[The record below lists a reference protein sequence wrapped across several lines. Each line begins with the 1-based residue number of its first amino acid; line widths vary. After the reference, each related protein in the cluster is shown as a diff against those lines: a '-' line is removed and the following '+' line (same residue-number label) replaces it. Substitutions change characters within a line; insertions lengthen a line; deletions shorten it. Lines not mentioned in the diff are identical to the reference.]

1 MLSKLNRRDRMALLI
16 GGAAVFVFVIL
27 SYVVLPLFDRFS
39 RGQSAALQKE
49 ITLRRDQHLVSR
61 AEFENTRVV
70 AVSDYL
76 KTLEAGL
83 LENISPSLANAEWQ
97 KLVGQVADSNRI
109 VLGSSEFLKTRDL
122 GSGYSL
128 ITGRLQF
135 RCRMDQLVAFL
146 SGLAAA
152 PKLLSVVS
160 VSVTATQGDPQ
171 NTLNVQLTVGAAVR
185 TTAQLKE
192 TESKQD

>member
-1 MLSKLNRRDRMALLI
+1 MFSKLERRDRIALLI
-16 GGAAVFVFVIL
+16 GGAAVLLFL
-27 SYVVLPLFDRFS
+27 ALTYVVQPLLDRLS
-39 RGQSAALQKE
+39 QSAGAALQKE
-49 ITLRRDQHLVSR
+49 ITLRRDQRLLARTQFEKTHGVELSEHLK
-61 AEFENTRVV
+61 A
-70 AVSDYL
+70 
-76 KTLEAGL
+76 LEAGL
-83 LENISPSLANAEWQ
+83 IESASPSLANAEWQ
-97 KLVGQVADSNRI
+97 KTAGEVAERSGI
-109 VLGSSEFLKTRDL
+109 VLGSSEFLRTRDL

-135 RCRMDQLVAFL
+135 RCRIDQLVAFL

-185 TTAQLKE
+185 TTAQLRE
-192 TESKQD
+192 TESKRD